1 MPANYRRLLA
11 CAVLGIDSS
20 RSFEF
25 SLDAAKTR
33 LLSRIIILIR
43 DELHPIYSANL
54 VISSECVSVSY

>member
-1 MPANYRRLLA
+1 MNHYYSTCDWGGAMPANYRRLLA

-33 LLSRIIILIR
+33 LLSRIIW
-43 DELHPIYSANL
+43 
-54 VISSECVSVSY
+54 